1 MELGTYITTRGNEA
15 IKELRKEIGPEALIQ
30 TDKAYQTTMKNIEKN
45 YENIKTAIIEA
56 LPYLHPED
64 IITLRDT
71 CTVTRL
77 TIIGKKYD
85 MTTEQMKGILDKND
99 TEGRKKLNK
108 IFMEVHLPIEDYF
121 KYLDSIETYTQ
132 NNNPWS
138 GTLSIQIFQYI
149 KDTFTDAIETKELN
163 LLISA
168 RKKMIYEEYILS
180 KDDTKIWI

>member
-71 CTVTRL
+71 CTVTRF

-85 MTTEQMKGILDKND
+85 MTTEQMKDILDNKDESNWF
-99 TEGRKKLNK
+99 TNLIASSTLLN
-108 IFMEVHLPIEDYF
+108 IDFI
-121 KYLDSIETYTQ
+121 
-132 NNNPWS
+132 W
-138 GTLSIQIFQYI
+138 
-149 KDTFTDAIETKELN
+149 DASTIPVPRA
-163 LLISA
+163 SA
-168 RKKMIYEEYILS
+168 A
-180 KDDTKIWI
+180 